1 MTLNTILVKRTKDKI
16 MQDSKDL
23 NWDEKLNVAT
33 EIFDFSEE
41 DYQNYGYD
49 PTPYIVLERLVG
61 LDILNNDDVIVDYGC
76 GKGRVGFFLNNQVGC
91 RIIGIDHSERLL
103 EMANKNLESYGDNG
117 DIAFI
122 HSKAE
127 EYIPDEANRFYLF
140 NPFSTKI
147 FRWVLKRI
155 EESYEKNPREILIF
169 FYYSTIE
176 YRLYLPTEPRLELVE
191 SLDFTAEEIGDTVDA
206 KLSVFRFRPRKDL

>member
-1 MTLNTILVKRTKDKI
+1 

-23 NWDEKLNVAT
+23 NWDEKLNVDT

-49 PTPYIVLERLVG
+49 PTPYIVLERLVQ
-61 LDILNNDDVIVDYGC
+61 LDILNSEDVVVDYGC
-76 GKGRVGFFLNNQVGC
+76 GKGRIGFFINSQVGC
-91 RIIGIDHSERLL
+91 RIIGVDHSERLL

-117 DIAFI
+117 EIVFV

-127 EYIPDEANRFYLF
+127 NFIPDEANRFYLF

-155 EESYEKNPREILIF
+155 EESFRKNPRDILIF

-176 YRLYLPTEPRLELVE
+176 YRMYLPTEPRLELVE
-191 SLDFTAEEIGDTVDA
+191 SVDFAADEINDTVDA
-206 KLSVFRFRPRKDL
+206 RLSVFRFRPIDEI